1 MFRLLF
7 LIALLQFHQPVF
19 STEDTVSQ
27 AVARYLT
34 RIHKYMEDE
43 DWINAKREL
52 EVTARRYFK
61 NEDSYERA
69 LINQL
74 YGQFYAL
81 QRDYK
86 NAIPWF
92 EKAIARGRLPFAADL
107 QVSYSLAQCY
117 FQTGRYKDVI
127 ATLENY
133 RDKASKRGQNMAPIQ
148 LMLLGIAYYQEQD
161 TLNAYLN
168 IAEAN
173 ATATKLNEEWLQYEF
188 ALAVKLEK
196 YDDAVRVGQFLIFV
210 NPEKKSYWKQLSG
223 VYYGSESEEL
233 SLAGLELAYENEVLD
248 KEKDYIDLARYFMYK
263 ELPIKAVDVLNS
275 GILIEKVKKT
285 RKNYEFLADAYFLS
299 KEKVQGIDALIK
311 AESIESDANL
321 SYKIARFAFENED
334 WSKSINYFKQAK
346 DQGYEKYPGRL
357 ELLLGISYFEISQY
371 QQALVYLNE
380 SLEIDQSTSAAE
392 GWINY
397 INDILGTQNT

>member
-127 ATLENY
+127 ETLENY

-263 ELPIKAVDVLNS
+263 ELPIKAVDVLNN
-275 GILIEKVKKT
+275 GISIEKVKKT

-346 DQGYEKYPGRL
+346 DQGYDKYPGRL

>member
-127 ATLENY
+127 TTLENY

-263 ELPIKAVDVLNS
+263 ELPIKAVDVLNN
-275 GILIEKVKKT
+275 GISIEKVKKT

-311 AESIESDANL
+311 AESIESDASL

-346 DQGYEKYPGRL
+346 DQGYDKYPGRL

>member
-92 EKAIARGRLPFAADL
+92 EKAVAKGRLPFAADL

-127 ATLENY
+127 TTLENY

-263 ELPIKAVDVLNS
+263 ELPIKAVDVLNN
-275 GILIEKVKKT
+275 GISIEKVKKT

-346 DQGYEKYPGRL
+346 DQGYDKYPGRL

>member
-92 EKAIARGRLPFAADL
+92 EKAVAKGRLPFAADL

-127 ATLENY
+127 ETLENY

-263 ELPIKAVDVLNS
+263 ELPIKAVDVLNN
-275 GILIEKVKKT
+275 GISIEKVKKT

-346 DQGYEKYPGRL
+346 DQGYDKYPGRL

>member
-1 MFRLLF
+1 MFRLL
-7 LIALLQFHQPVF
+7 LILSLLTFYQP
-19 STEDTVSQ
+19 SYAGEDTVNQ

-34 RIHKYMEDE
+34 RIHKYMEEE
-43 DWINAKREL
+43 DWENAEREL
-52 EVTARRYFK
+52 IQTARRYFK

-86 NAIPWF
+86 SAIPWF
-92 EKAIARGRLPFAADL
+92 EKALAKSRLPFAADL
-107 QVSYSLAQCY
+107 QVTYSLSQCY
-117 FQTGRYKDVI
+117 FQTGRYRDVI
-127 ATLENY
+127 KTLENY
-133 RDKASKRGQNMAPIQ
+133 RVKASKRGQNMAPVQ
-148 LMLLGIAYYQEQD
+148 LMVLGIAYFQEAD
-161 TLNAYLN
+161 ILNAYTN
-168 IAEAN
+168 ISEAN

-196 YDDAVRVGQFLIFV
+196 FDEAINVGQFLVFV

-233 SLAGLELAYENEVLD
+233 SLAGLELAYENDVLD

-263 ELPIKAVDVLNS
+263 ELPIKAIDVLND
-275 GILIEKVKKT
+275 GINIKKVKQN

-299 KEKVQGIDALIK
+299 KDRVKGIDALIK
-311 AESIESDANL
+311 AEAIEKDADL

-334 WSKSINYFKQAK
+334 WFKAITYFSQAK
-346 DQGYEKYPGRL
+346 KQGYEKYPGRL
-357 ELLLGISYFEISQY
+357 ELLLGISYFEISKY
-371 QQALVYLNE
+371 EEALSFLNE
-380 SLEIDQSTSAAE
+380 SIEINSSSSAAE

-397 INDILGTQNT
+397 IKDILGTQNS

>member
-92 EKAIARGRLPFAADL
+92 EKAIAKGRLPFAADL

-311 AESIESDANL
+311 AESIQSDANL

-346 DQGYEKYPGRL
+346 DQGYDKYPGRL

>member
-7 LIALLQFHQPVF
+7 LIVLLQFHQPVF

-92 EKAIARGRLPFAADL
+92 EKAIAKGRLPFAADL

-263 ELPIKAVDVLNS
+263 ELPIKAVDVLNN
-275 GILIEKVKKT
+275 GISNEKVKKT

-346 DQGYEKYPGRL
+346 DQGYDKYPGRL